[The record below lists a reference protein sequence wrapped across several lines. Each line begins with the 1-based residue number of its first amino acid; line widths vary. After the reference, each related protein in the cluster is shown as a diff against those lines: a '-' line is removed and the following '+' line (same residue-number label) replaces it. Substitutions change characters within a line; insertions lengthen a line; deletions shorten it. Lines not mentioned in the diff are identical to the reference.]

1 MEKIIPQCINGAP
14 SFVPDELIDILRD
27 SVIRI
32 EIKKEDNIPEYK
44 YLFPDL
50 NYKNGIKHYL
60 NAEIYTAGYPN
71 VKIHRGDKHYSAGII
86 TKVDENG
93 YIFEHN
99 CNTKD
104 GSSGCPIINYN
115 KFVIGIHYGYDKENK
130 MNYGTFIGK
139 IINELF
145 LEEKNIN
152 PLMNDDSINK
162 EDEKEEPKLKMPNIK
177 EIDLGMH
184 MLERFLD
191 NEDFMNIAG
200 QIAKNINDEQ
210 LMSNITKG
218 LLNDF
223 MPNPNDI
230 DKFKDK
236 NNNIDLKAITKYT
249 YEKMG
254 FSENEQ
260 NEFVENYMKL
270 LNNPN
275 IKEITK
281 DIIKNNKNLNDNI
294 NKENFDKKS
303 EDNK

>member
-1 MEKIIPQCINGAP
+1 MIRIKIKSQQKIFTGFFIKITLKKKEYKFIFTCNHSIPQETIDSKIKISIYYGKKNEEKKTKI
-14 SFVPDELIDILRD
+14 ELDTNKRFIKTYEDLDVTI
-27 SVIRI
+27 I

-86 TKVDENG
+86 TKVDDNG

-162 EDEKEEPKLKMPNIK
+162 EDEKEGPKLKMPNKK

-184 MLERFLD
+184 MLNKFLD
-191 NEDFMNIAG
+191 NDYFISMVDK
-200 QIAKNINDEQ
+200 IAKNINDEQ

-236 NNNIDLKAITKYT
+236 NIDLKAISKYT

-254 FSENEQ
+254 F
-260 NEFVENYMKL
+260 F
-270 LNNPN
+270 
-275 IKEITK
+275 
-281 DIIKNNKNLNDNI
+281 
-294 NKENFDKKS
+294 
-303 EDNK
+303 